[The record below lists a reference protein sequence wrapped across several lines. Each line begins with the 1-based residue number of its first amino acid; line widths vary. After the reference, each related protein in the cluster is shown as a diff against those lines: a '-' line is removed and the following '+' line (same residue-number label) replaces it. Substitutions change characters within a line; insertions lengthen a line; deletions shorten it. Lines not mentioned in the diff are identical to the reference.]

1 MNIVI
6 KCMELYSQFKV
17 WSRATNKAHG
27 QRQAVRRDVDT
38 TLYLIQYYRTR
49 VAAAPWVMSS
59 VSNILLIVCQA
70 SVLASPSADIVYNS
84 SHYVHQL
91 TSLAAQLLNSVCDL
105 AVRICLQWLLYCLS
119 APSWLQS
126 RLAYRVAAEPCW
138 SGIHL
143 SAKVTRSSVRPGSS
157 CRCLIFCKIFT
168 LIATV

>member
-17 WSRATNKAHG
+17 RSRATNKGHG
-27 QRQAVRRDVDT
+27 QTRDKQWDAMWIQRFT
-38 TLYLIQYYRTR
+38 TGPATLLHREWCPLSATFT
-49 VAAAPWVMSS
+49 WSS
-59 VSNILLIVCQA
+59 ARPA
-70 SVLASPSADIVYNS
+70 SGIVYNS

-91 TSLAAQLLNSVCDL
+91 TSLAAQLLHSVCDL

-168 LIATV
+168 LIAAV

>member
-17 WSRATNKAHG
+17 WSRAANKAYG
-27 QRQAVRRDVDT
+27 QRQAVRLRFTWSST
-38 TLYLIQYYRTR
+38 TGPASLLHCEWCPLSATFT
-49 VAAAPWVMSS
+49 WSS
-59 VSNILLIVCQA
+59 ARPA
-70 SVLASPSADIVYNS
+70 SDIVYNS

-91 TSLAAQLLNSVCDL
+91 TSLARQLLNSVCDL
-105 AVRICLQWLLYCLS
+105 VVRICLQWLLYCLS

-126 RLAYRVAAEPCW
+126 RLAYRVTAEPCW

-157 CRCLIFCKIFT
+157 CRCLIFCKSS
-168 LIATV
+168 L